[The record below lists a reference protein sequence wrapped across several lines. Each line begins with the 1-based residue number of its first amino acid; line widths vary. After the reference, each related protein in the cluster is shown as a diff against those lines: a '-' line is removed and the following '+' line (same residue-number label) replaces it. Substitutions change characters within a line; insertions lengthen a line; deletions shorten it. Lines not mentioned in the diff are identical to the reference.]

1 MIYGPVGLVRRHL
14 LLGSFL
20 LVPMVSGLAH
30 AFEIL
35 CLLSRNSVALSYHY
49 LTLTL
54 AHSRVLLG
62 VMLTVRST
70 LNESGRKFD
79 SVRDAWLLVSYRRSI
94 DGGRL
99 AILHIVLLLPYTHHR
114 HLVHWYDASV
124 VPSWRKWAI
133 HNISLSMVV
142 LCTSLHLL
150 LVSNH
155 LAISL

>member
-1 MIYGPVGLVRRHL
+1 MLIIRVVSSLSQTLQFSLVISRATELLIHTDTRMIYGPVGLVRRHL

-35 CLLSRNSVALSYHY
+35 CLLSRNTVTLSYHY

-114 HLVHWYDASV
+114 HLVHWYD
-124 VPSWRKWAI
+124 
-133 HNISLSMVV
+133 
-142 LCTSLHLL
+142 
-150 LVSNH
+150 
-155 LAISL
+155 

>member
-1 MIYGPVGLVRRHL
+1 MLIIRVVSSLSQTLQFSLVISRATELLIHTDTRMIYGPVGLVRRHF

-114 HLVHWYDASV
+114 HLVHWYD
-124 VPSWRKWAI
+124 
-133 HNISLSMVV
+133 
-142 LCTSLHLL
+142 
-150 LVSNH
+150 
-155 LAISL
+155 